1 MTPQAH
7 HPAAAVEEMLLDAG
21 LGHEAGLRRALLAL
35 GSLAD
40 QPVPAPSGQLAAL
53 LGVPLREA
61 PLDATH
67 PGSDVAGSKA
77 GDELGRPRRLRAHR
91 PTVVGLALV
100 AGMGMGVGTVAASSA
115 GPAHTGSTSVQ
126 QLLEDWTPD
135 WTMHSSQASPPWFLQ
150 GVNGDDGDARG
161 QGASSPAGREG
172 TLAEPPG
179 AMPSSQPSLA
189 PAPDAP
195 GQGRKENGEPPAANR
210 QAETKEPEERGSAGS
225 SSSVPAPGTVQ
236 PARSGSG
243 NGSPPAAGAKPGEG
257 AGPAPGLR
265 TESGQGAGAQN
276 AGAQGA
282 GQGNGAAAG
291 PNPVPGAKWL
301 EKFGR

>member
-40 QPVPAPSGQLAAL
+40 QPVPAPSGQLAVL
-53 LGVPLREA
+53 LGVPPREA
-61 PLDATH
+61 PLDGNR

-77 GDELGRPRRLRAHR
+77 VDELGRRRRRAHR

-115 GPAHTGSTSVQ
+115 GPAHTGSPSVQ
-126 QLLEDWTPD
+126 QLLENWTPA
-135 WTMHSSQASPPWFLQ
+135 WTMHSSQASPPWFLR
-150 GVNGDDGDARG
+150 GVIGDGGDAG
-161 QGASSPAGREG
+161 DQGGNSPAGREG
-172 TLAEPPG
+172 TLTG
-179 AMPSSQPSLA
+179 APEATFPSQPSPA

-195 GQGRKENGEPPAANR
+195 GQGRNEGGEPPSANR
-210 QAETKEPEERGSAGS
+210 QVGTKEPEERGSADS
-225 SSSVPAPGTVQ
+225 SSSVPGPVQ
-236 PARSGSG
+236 PARPDSG
-243 NGSPPAAGAKPGEG
+243 NGSPPAAGVKSGDG
-257 AGPAPGLR
+257 AAPASGLR

-282 GQGNGAAAG
+282 GQGAVAAAG